1 MHVPHSQSLAS
12 LTHSI
17 NVCSSS
23 SIWQCN
29 KLVIVF
35 FVRSHKISLF
45 ERVPELKS
53 MDVFLLYSIFFI
65 ILSVT
70 LLRNL
75 IKRMSL
81 PKPKLPPGSMG
92 LPYIGETPKLFSQ
105 NPDDFFS
112 TRQKR
117 SILCHYLTH
126 TRTHTHI
133 HIHIIFNYYS
143 FDDQMT
149 LLFRDLI

>member
-1 MHVPHSQSLAS
+1 MHVPHSLSLAG

-23 SIWQCN
+23 SICQCN
-29 KLVIVF
+29 KLIIVF
-35 FVRSHKISLF
+35 FVRSHKTSLF
-45 ERVPELKS
+45 ERVTELMS
-53 MDVFLLYSIFFI
+53 MDVFLFYSIFFI

-81 PKPKLPPGSMG
+81 AKPKLPPGSMG
-92 LPYIGETPKLFSQ
+92 LAYIGETPKLFSQ

-112 TRQKR
+112 TRQER
-117 SILCHYLTH
+117 SILCHYLIH
-126 TRTHTHI
+126 TRTYTYTHNI
-133 HIHIIFNYYS
+133 
-143 FDDQMT
+143 
-149 LLFRDLI
+149 

>member
-1 MHVPHSQSLAS
+1 MHVPHSLSLAS
-12 LTHSI
+12 LTHHR

-29 KLVIVF
+29 KLIIVF

-53 MDVFLLYSIFFI
+53 MDVFRLYSIFFI

-117 SILCHYLTH
+117 SILCHYLIHTH
-126 TRTHTHI
+126 ARTHIYIYT
-133 HIHIIFNYYS
+133 
-143 FDDQMT
+143 
-149 LLFRDLI
+149 

>member
-1 MHVPHSQSLAS
+1 MHVPHSLSLAS

-29 KLVIVF
+29 KLIIVF

-65 ILSVT
+65 ILSVA

-117 SILCHYLTH
+117 SILCHYLIHTH
-126 TRTHTHI
+126 ARTHIYIYT
-133 HIHIIFNYYS
+133 
-143 FDDQMT
+143 
-149 LLFRDLI
+149 

>member
-1 MHVPHSQSLAS
+1 MHVPLSLSLAS

-17 NVCSSS
+17 NVYSSS

-65 ILSVT
+65 ILSAT

-117 SILCHYLTH
+117 SILCHYLIHTNAHTH
-126 TRTHTHI
+126 TYKYTHNI
-133 HIHIIFNYYS
+133 
-143 FDDQMT
+143 
-149 LLFRDLI
+149 

>member
-1 MHVPHSQSLAS
+1 MHVPHSLSLAS

-53 MDVFLLYSIFFI
+53 MDVFRLYSIFFI
-65 ILSVT
+65 ILSVA

-117 SILCHYLTH
+117 SILCHYLIHTH
-126 TRTHTHI
+126 AHTHI
-133 HIHIIFNYYS
+133 YIY
-143 FDDQMT
+143 T
-149 LLFRDLI
+149 